1 MTRDSGVTD
10 GARFQ
15 EASRAQ
21 VSFLAP
27 IEKRCLM
34 WLARRTPAW
43 INSDHL
49 TALGLISLAGAG
61 LSYWYAR
68 SNQAGLLLAIVWL
81 ALNWLGDSLDGTLAR
96 VRECQ
101 RPRYGFYVDH
111 MVDALG
117 TFFLLGGMALSGYMT
132 PSVAG
137 GLTVVYFLLSIEVYL
152 ATYTIGTF
160 HISFW
165 KFSPTE
171 PRILLMI
178 GNVALLFRPMARIAG
193 RSWPLFD
200 FGGVIGICGMAAM
213 LVVAVARHTAY
224 LYRAEPLPNSAKH
237 PPEAPAGAGE
247 P

>member
-1 MTRDSGVTD
+1 MTRNSVATD
-10 GARFQ
+10 GARFR
-15 EASRAQ
+15 EAARAQ

-27 IEKRCLM
+27 VEKRCLI

-43 INSDHL
+43 IDSDHL
-49 TALGLISLAGAG
+49 TALGLVALAGAG
-61 LSYWYAR
+61 LSYWLSR
-68 SNQAGLLLAIVWL
+68 WNHAGLLLAIVCL

-96 VRECQ
+96 VRDCQ

-117 TFFLLGGMALSGYMT
+117 TFFLLGGMALSGYMS
-132 PSVAG
+132 PLVAG
-137 GLTVVYFLLSIEVYL
+137 GLIVAYFLLSIEVYL

-171 PRILLMI
+171 LRILLMI
-178 GNVALLFRPMARIAG
+178 GNLAVLRWPLARIG
-193 RSWPLFD
+193 THTWPLFD

-213 LVVAVARHTAY
+213 LVVAIVKHTAF
-224 LYRAEPLPNSAKH
+224 LYRAEPLPGGGKS
-237 PPEAPAGAGE
+237 PP
-247 P
+247 

>member
-1 MTRDSGVTD
+1 MTPNDVAAD

-15 EASRAQ
+15 EAARAQ

-27 IEKRCLM
+27 VEKRCLI

-43 INSDHL
+43 IGSDHL
-49 TALGLISLAGAG
+49 TALGLLALAGAG

-68 SNQAGLLLAIVWL
+68 SNHAGLLLAIVCL

-96 VRECQ
+96 VRNCQ

-117 TFFLLGGMALSGYMT
+117 TFFLLGGMALSGYMS
-132 PSVAG
+132 PAIAA
-137 GLTVVYFLLSIEVYL
+137 GLTIAYFLLSIEVYL

-165 KFSPTE
+165 KFSPSE
-171 PRILLMI
+171 LRILLMI
-178 GNVALLFRPMARIAG
+178 GNLALLRWPMARIAG
-193 RSWPLFD
+193 HSWPLFD
-200 FGGVIGICGMAAM
+200 FGGAIGICGMAAM
-213 LVVAVARHTAY
+213 LVVAVVRHTVH
-224 LYRAEPLPNSAKH
+224 LYRAEPLP
-237 PPEAPAGAGE
+237 AGAKD
-247 P
+247 PR

>member
-1 MTRDSGVTD
+1 MTRNNRESG

-21 VSFLAP
+21 VSILAP
-27 IEKRCLM
+27 IEKRCLI

-68 SNQAGLLLAIVWL
+68 TNRVGLPLASVCL

-117 TFFLLGGMALSGYMT
+117 TFFLLGGMALSGYMS
-132 PSVAG
+132 PAIAAGLLVA
-137 GLTVVYFLLSIEVYL
+137 YFLLSIEVYL

-171 PRILLMI
+171 LRILLMI
-178 GNVALLFRPMARIAG
+178 GNVALLYRPLARIG
-193 RSWPLFD
+193 SHVWPLFD
-200 FGGVIGICGMAAM
+200 FGGVIGIFGMAAM
-213 LVVAVARHTAY
+213 LVVAVVRHTVY
-224 LYRAEPLPNSAKH
+224 LYRAEPLPTGPK
-237 PPEAPAGAGE
+237 GVR
-247 P
+247 